1 MNRGIKLS
9 LETGNLNWSKLSYIY
24 RKLGIKPRNSNVWK
38 KTKLE
43 RSITGF
49 EGRVVKDEWKS
60 RFISKQLLKTYY
72 NLSEK
77 EYKVLRQDK
86 GLYGG
91 ELVEYLET
99 KLDVILFRLGWVNS
113 LEEAAHIIKKGKIL
127 ITDNEGNWMNN
138 PIKYRDIYL
147 KIGTLIK
154 MIDSENENDLIKIMM
169 NKKRHIITN
178 SGFKSF
184 SWVRESDKGIGM
196 LISKPIAKEVK
207 LSIPFNIA
215 KA

>member
-9 LETGNLNWSKLSYIY
+9 LETGNLNWSKLSYMY

-49 EGRVVKDEWKS
+49 DGRVVKDEWKS

-72 NLSEK
+72 NLTEK
-77 EYKVLRQDK
+77 EYKILRQDK

-99 KLDVILFRLGWVNS
+99 KLDVILFRLGWVTS
-113 LEEAAHIIKKGKIL
+113 LEEAAHLIKKGKIY
-127 ITDNEGNWMNN
+127 ITDNQGNWMSH
-138 PIKYRDIYL
+138 PIKYRDVYL

-154 MIDSENENDLIKIMM
+154 LTENNLTEVMI
-169 NKKRHIITN
+169 NKKQHIITN

-184 SWVRESDKGIGM
+184 SWIRELENGSAM
-196 LISKPIAKEVK
+196 LLSKPITKEIK
-207 LSIPFNIA
+207 LCIPFNIN
-215 KA
+215 K